1 MRKNNSLFSKIF
13 MLATLC
19 GAMSI
24 PSGGCGDK
32 DTEKDNTSGALDRTY
47 TVNRGDLTLGV
58 TVSGTVNARKKY
70 LLRLEANMSTK
81 LLWIIDE
88 NTHVKEGDVIARFDS
103 EDLKNKINDL
113 SVEVDNLEK
122 ELDVMLQDQTIQES
136 TGAESMR
143 TAHDRLDQALDALR
157 KYRRYELRSSRDDLD
172 TKIQD
177 AEVAL
182 SKAKTD
188 YNDYLTQ
195 LSSSSSS
202 DANEQA
208 KQEQQLSSLQTAITN
223 AEKTLESAE
232 SARKVFLRYD
242 NPTKMK
248 SLNNEVE
255 QAKLNLEKVQVQVN
269 SQRVQ
274 KQREIDN
281 MRTRIRRQKETLAQ
295 QQSYLPMMEMTAP
308 VDGIVLYGNPDERWN
323 RNEIKLGMDIY
334 RGMVLMTIPD
344 MRNLI
349 VDFDLPE
356 MYRSAV
362 SVGNNVIITPDSL
375 QGVKFSGKLD
385 HVATMPVNEVF
396 WDPDS
401 PKVYKS
407 KVEMDSQ
414 DKQLVNGMSVQLD
427 IVTGVIPN
435 TLFVPVEA
443 VFENEDKFFVYLKS
457 FSGPEE
463 RIVTIG
469 RSNDAFVEITSGL
482 EEGDVVYLYRPFQS
496 KEGEK

>member
-1 MRKNNSLFSKIF
+1 MRKSKVIPVLFSAAAI
-13 MLATLC
+13 LGLPV
-19 GAMSI
+19 I
-24 PSGGCGDK
+24 LSGGCGGEEPAQQK
-32 DTEKDNTSGALDRTY
+32 SNSGALDRTF

-70 LLRLEANMSTK
+70 LLRLEANIATK

-88 NTHVKEGDVIARFDS
+88 NTPVKEGDVIARFDS

-136 TGAESMR
+136 SGAESMR

-157 KYRRYELRSSRDDLD
+157 KYRRYELRSSRDSLD

-223 AEKTLESAE
+223 AEKALESAE

-269 SQRVQ
+269 SQKVQ

-295 QQSYLPMMEMTAP
+295 QQSYMPMMEMTAP

-362 SVGNNVIITPDSL
+362 SVGNDVIITPDSL
-375 QGVKFSGKLD
+375 QGVKFSGKLE
-385 HVATMPVNEVF
+385 HVATMPVNEIF

-407 KVEMDSQ
+407 TVEISTQ
-414 DKQLVNGMSVQLD
+414 DEKLVNGMSVQLD
-427 IVTGVIPN
+427 IVTGVVKD

-457 FSGPEE
+457 FSGVEE

-469 RSNDAFVEITSGL
+469 RSNDTFVEITSGL
-482 EEGDVVYLYRPFQS
+482 EDGDVVYLYRPFQS